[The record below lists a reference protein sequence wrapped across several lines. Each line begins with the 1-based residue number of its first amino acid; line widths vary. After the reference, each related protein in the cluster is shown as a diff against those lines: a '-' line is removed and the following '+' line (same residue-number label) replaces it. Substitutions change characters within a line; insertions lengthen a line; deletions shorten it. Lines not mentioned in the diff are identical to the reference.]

1 MEHALVFACSG
12 FLAGVILHQPSRN
25 LSKRLQCR
33 GLGTVA
39 WQEARSL
46 LGSFTA
52 DDFMVRYW
60 RTLALLV
67 RWIGARSLLLSIQ
80 LGAMI
85 ACYCAMTGLVNWMN
99 TAMVAWHLSEWT
111 FSLCAVVG
119 TGIKALYG
127 PSAV

>member
-1 MEHALVFACSG
+1 M
-12 FLAGVILHQPSRN
+12 
-25 LSKRLQCR
+25 
-33 GLGTVA
+33 A

-52 DDFMVRYW
+52 DDFMARYW

-99 TAMVAWHLSEWT
+99 TAMVAWNLNEWT

-119 TGIKALYG
+119 TGIKAFYG